1 MATVEEN
8 NHSVSVLFYDFLG
21 YTSMHGA
28 GRIVASRQWTRRI
41 FWIISIMVAL
51 AVVSLQVQTLHR
63 LYKNRPVST
72 HIAIAYELV
81 MSESFPFY
89 N

>member
-1 MATVEEN
+1 MATVEED

-21 YTSMHGA
+21 YTSIHGA

-41 FWIISIMVAL
+41 FWIISIMAAL
-51 AVVSLQVQTLHR
+51 AVVSLQVHALHR
-63 LYKNRPVST
+63 LYQERPVST
-72 HIAIAYELV
+72 RTVLAHDTV